1 MTVENPPGLLHVR
14 TTSAGA
20 AAVNVSV
27 TGELD
32 VSNSAWLRGWIV
44 DTVDRWQPAG
54 LNLDLGGTHF
64 IDVAGVRALYELHAA
79 VRARG
84 CLLDVVAAHPAVWL
98 TLDRLGLAPEF
109 LTRPAPAD
117 LRNCA

>member
-1 MTVENPPGLLHVR
+1 MTVENMPALLHVR

-20 AAVNVSV
+20 AAVSVSV

-54 LNLDLGGTHF
+54 LTLDLGGTHF
-64 IDVAGVRALYELHAA
+64 IDVAGVRTLYEVHAA
-79 VRARG
+79 ARARG
-84 CLLDVVAAHPAVWL
+84 FLLDVTVAHPAVRL
-98 TLDRLGLAPEF
+98 TLDRLGLNPEF
-109 LTRPAPAD
+109 LTRPGESAI
-117 LRNCA
+117 RRCA